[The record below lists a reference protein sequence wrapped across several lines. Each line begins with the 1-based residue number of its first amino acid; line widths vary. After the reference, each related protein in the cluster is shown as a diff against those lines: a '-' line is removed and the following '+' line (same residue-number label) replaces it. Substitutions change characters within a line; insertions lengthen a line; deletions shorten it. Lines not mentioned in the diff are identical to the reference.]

1 MDWKVSV
8 DKFLKK
14 ENSAAFYEFFYNTL
28 GFHQKDKA
36 GQWRALGEHL
46 KKWNKKHSLQSERIE
61 LYSPALYY
69 TLNIEISCFCVP
81 ENEPYNEYCLYWA
94 LLSDHMNA
102 CIAMDLMLRM
112 EENKK
117 NPIDFFI
124 KTEEDIG
131 LDAKHF
137 IRTCHVNIFKNDYI
151 WIDTETFL
159 QELAQKRESSYQ
171 EMMKDFLETTK
182 IHESDL
188 QKYLLPAYEKYKKY
202 ETVFQNAKQNKTI
215 LEIAE
220 INPHGMKNLVNDTMW
235 YLVKMENQVYIFTLS
250 DYDDSFNDDLDW
262 DDSLDDDDDC
272 V

>member
-14 ENSAAFYEFFYNTL
+14 GNSTAFYEFFYNTL

-46 KKWNKKHSLQSERIE
+46 KKWNKKHSLQSEQIV
-61 LYSPALYY
+61 LYSPELWY
-69 TLNIEISCFCVP
+69 TLNIDVSSFCIS
-81 ENEPYNEYCLYWA
+81 ENETCIEDCLYWA
-94 LLSDHMNA
+94 FLSDHMNS
-102 CIAMDLMLRM
+102 CITDSLILRM

-117 NPIDFFI
+117 NSIDFFI
-124 KTEEDIG
+124 KNEEDIG
-131 LDAKHF
+131 LDVKHF
-137 IRTCHVNIFKNDYI
+137 IRTCPVNIFKNDYI

-171 EMMKDFLETTK
+171 KMMKDFLESTK

-188 QKYLLPAYEKYKKY
+188 QKYFLPAYEKYKKY
-202 ETVFQNAKQNKTI
+202 ETVFQNAKQNKTV
-215 LEIAE
+215 LEITE

-235 YLVKMENQVYIFTLS
+235 YLVKMENQVYIFTLR
-250 DYDDSFNDDLDW
+250 DYDDSW
-262 DDSLDDDDDC
+262 DDDDDSWDDDDC

>member
-1 MDWKVSV
+1 M
-8 DKFLKK
+8 
-14 ENSAAFYEFFYNTL
+14 
-28 GFHQKDKA
+28 
-36 GQWRALGEHL
+36 
-46 KKWNKKHSLQSERIE
+46 
-61 LYSPALYY
+61 
-69 TLNIEISCFCVP
+69 
-81 ENEPYNEYCLYWA
+81 
-94 LLSDHMNA
+94 
-102 CIAMDLMLRM
+102 
-112 EENKK
+112 
-117 NPIDFFI
+117 
-124 KTEEDIG
+124 
-131 LDAKHF
+131 
-137 IRTCHVNIFKNDYI
+137 NIFKNDYI